1 MARRQL
7 IAGNWKMNTSRAE
20 ASSLATGVVE
30 GLERVDLDVALFP
43 PAIWLCDVAE
53 IAEQSSVAVGAQ
65 TCWTESKGAFTGELS
80 AQMVAEVGTMVLAG
94 HSERRQI
101 LGESD
106 ALVRAK
112 LDAALAAGLTP
123 ILCVGESLDIRQ
135 SGSAI
140 AFVTEQIDA
149 ALAGRA
155 PEELGRIVIAY
166 EPIWAIGTGVAAT
179 SQDAQEMCAAIRE
192 AVAAISPVHAEG
204 VRILYGGSVS
214 PGNAA
219 DLLAQSD
226 IDGAL
231 VGGASL
237 KAADFLAIIAAAP
250 RND

>member
-1 MARRQL
+1 MTRRPL
-7 IAGNWKMNTSRAE
+7 IAGNWKMNTTRAE
-20 ASSLATGVVE
+20 AAALAGDVMN
-30 GLERVDLDVALFP
+30 GLSRDDLDVALFP
-43 PAIWLCDVAE
+43 PVIWLCDVAA
-53 IAEQSSVAVGAQ
+53 IADDASVAVGAQ
-65 TCWTESKGAFTGELS
+65 NCWTEPTGAFTGELS
-80 AQMVAEVGTMVLAG
+80 APMIAEVGTMVLAG

-112 LDAALAAGLTP
+112 LDAALAAGLLP

-140 AFVTEQIDA
+140 AFVTDQIDA
-149 ALAGRA
+149 ALAGRP

-179 SQDAQEMCAAIRE
+179 ADDAQEMCAAIR
-192 AVAAISPVHAEG
+192 VAIARFSPESAAH
-204 VRILYGGSVS
+204 VRILYGGSVN
-214 PGNAA
+214 PGNASGI
-219 DLLAQSD
+219 LAQPD

-237 KAADFLAIIAAAP
+237 KAGDFLAIVAATP
-250 RND
+250 RYD